1 MKHRFLK
8 TAMAAFFACTA
19 ISVGAANP
27 FADVAEDS
35 WAYQAVAQLSDQGVI
50 DGYPDGTFRG
60 DKNVS
65 RYELAQIIARLM
77 AKEDALNQEQ
87 QATVAKLAQEYNQ
100 DLANLGVRV
109 AELEKKTGNTEL
121 ITELRVQ
128 SVDRYDNIF
137 TGEKKNEIS
146 ARVRLNTITR
156 VDERNTVYSQ
166 LETTMGM
173 NGTDPYDVNKLDPK
187 DPEQKKVRSGYG
199 DGELHMN
206 RLWATYHFGKKQ
218 DKEKQPFGPSKNL
231 IGIGQFPVKMG
242 VTGYTYDGQFKGA
255 FVSFG
260 DYQQGGRFTV
270 AYGRAT
276 DINYQYTG
284 PMMRGVALKNNEIS
298 DLMGKTAYKMAYSA
312 AKEAGYSEAQAAA
325 AGQQKYTETYKTIYS
340 GLTNDNPQ
348 VKAAT
353 AANILNMVKTS
364 APELQSLAE
373 NLKPTLSGNDAFTY
387 YPMGKDVQMG
397 WGEDEDVPV
406 AYASY
411 IYKDPG
417 QWEFHAYGMK
427 ALGPVGHICK
437 AYGFAGAYNITPMWR
452 VQGEY
457 VKNLRKLP
465 LNNERPQSYNLGLHY
480 GTANVLNAK
489 SFSIGLDYVHSEAG
503 TYFGGSSNDIV
514 DQYMGHMYS
523 NWRGRRM
530 PAYFADKLDD
540 VLAGKTDSGKKY
552 GGAKFY
558 LAKAEFVPMKGLI
571 IEADYGFNAK
581 DMGNKKMDNMFMLKA
596 TAYIK

>member
-19 ISVGAANP
+19 ISVSAANP

-137 TGEKKNEIS
+137 EGKKKNEIS
-146 ARVRLNTITR
+146 ARVRLNTISR
-156 VDERNTVYSQ
+156 VNDRSTVYGQ

-187 DPEQKKVRSGYG
+187 ARPNENTVRSGYG

-276 DINYQYTG
+276 DINYAYTG
-284 PMMRGVALKNNEIS
+284 PMMHGVTLKKSELFNVLDKKLDNDAAAKALINAYFSKTQFQNYDGFKAAMINQMQGEQQKAVLNELKNVLPALG
-298 DLMGKTAYKMAYSA
+298 DKTL
-312 AKEAGYSEAQAAA
+312 
-325 AGQQKYTETYKTIYS
+325 T
-340 GLTNDNPQ
+340 GL
-348 VKAAT
+348 
-353 AANILNMVKTS
+353 AANLEAVGDKDN
-364 APELQSLAE
+364 
-373 NLKPTLSGNDAFTY
+373 AFTY
-387 YPMGKDVQMG
+387 YPMGNDVHMG
-397 WGEDEDVPV
+397 WGDDEDVPV

-411 IYKDPG
+411 IYKNPN

-523 NWRGRRM
+523 NWNGRRM
-530 PAYFADKLDD
+530 PAYFADKLDAMMD
-540 VLAGKTDSGKKY
+540 TEHPERANNKF

>member
-19 ISVGAANP
+19 ISVSAANP

-87 QATVAKLAQEYNQ
+87 QSTVAKLAQEYNQ

-276 DINYQYTG
+276 DINYAYTG
-284 PMMRGVALKNNEIS
+284 PMMHGVTLKKDELFTVVDKLAKKYPPGAIDKVFKDTLNIDYGTFKNTVTGATEEWKKTLLNNFKEKTLPYMSQVLKQPAL
-298 DLMGKTAYKMAYSA
+298 A
-312 AKEAGYSEAQAAA
+312 
-325 AGQQKYTETYKTIYS
+325 
-340 GLTNDNPQ
+340 
-348 VKAAT
+348 
-353 AANILNMVKTS
+353 
-364 APELQSLAE
+364 SLAS
-373 NLKPTLSGNDAFTY
+373 NLQVESGKDNAFTY
-387 YPMGKDVQMG
+387 YPMGNDVQMD
-397 WGEDEDVPV
+397 WGDDEDVPV

-457 VKNLRKLP
+457 VKNLKKLP

-489 SFSIGLDYVHSEAG
+489 SFSIGLDYVYSEAG

-514 DQYMGHMYS
+514 DQYMGHIYK
-523 NWRGRRM
+523 NWNNTGRRM

-540 VLAGKTDSGKKY
+540 VLAGKADSGKKY

>member
-19 ISVGAANP
+19 ISVSAANP

-156 VDERNTVYSQ
+156 VDDRNTVYSQ

-276 DINYQYTG
+276 DINYAYTG
-284 PMMRGVALKNNEIS
+284 PMMHGVTLKKTELLNVVDKNTALKGMLQKQI
-298 DLMGKTAYKMAYSA
+298 DALYPTYP
-312 AKEAGYSEAQAAA
+312 AG
-325 AGQQKYTETYKTIYS
+325 TITVEKFVN
-340 GLTNDNPQ
+340 G
-348 VKAAT
+348 
-353 AANILNMVKTS
+353 
-364 APELQSLAE
+364 
-373 NLKPTLSGNDAFTY
+373 LSGNDQIAFMNKVKAGLLASGDAALSGLAKNLEAVGDKDNAFTY
-387 YPMGKDVQMG
+387 YPMGDDVHMG
-397 WGEDEDVPV
+397 WGDDEDVPV

-411 IYKDPG
+411 IYKDPN

-457 VKNLRKLP
+457 VKNMKKLP

-489 SFSIGLDYVHSEAG
+489 SFSIGLDYVYSEAG

-523 NWRGRRM
+523 SWRGRRM
-530 PAYFADKLDD
+530 PAYFADKLED
-540 VLAGKTDSGKKY
+540 VLAGKADSGKKY

-581 DMGNKKMDNMFMLKA
+581 DMGNKKMDNIFMLKA

>member
-19 ISVGAANP
+19 ISVSAANP

-77 AKEDALNQEQ
+77 AKEDALDAQQ

-128 SVDRYDNIF
+128 SVDRYDDIF
-137 TGEKKNEIS
+137 KGEKKNEIS

-276 DINYQYTG
+276 DINYAYTG
-284 PMMRGVALKNNEIS
+284 PMMRGVKIGNVVKGKLLNELKTNPNVSKFVNSNPSDITNKINNSKDTNEILS
-298 DLMGKTAYKMAYSA
+298 HVTGLTDQLSHGDASA
-312 AKEAGYSEAQAAA
+312 KAIAAA
-325 AGQQKYTETYKTIYS
+325 INQKVATIANLSKY
-340 GLTNDNPQ
+340 GYPQND
-348 VKAAT
+348 
-353 AANILNMVKTS
+353 IL
-364 APELQSLAE
+364 
-373 NLKPTLSGNDAFTY
+373 
-387 YPMGKDVQMG
+387 YPMGKDVVMD
-397 WGEDEDVPV
+397 WGDDEDVPV

-411 IYKDPG
+411 IYKNPN
-417 QWEFHAYGMK
+417 QWEIHAYGMK

-465 LNNERPQSYNLGLHY
+465 LNQERPQSYNLGLHY
-480 GTANVLNAK
+480 GTANVLQAK

-503 TYFGGSSNDIV
+503 TYFGGSSNDIA
-514 DQYMGHMYS
+514 DQYMGHVYK
-523 NWRGRRM
+523 NWNGMKM
-530 PAYFADKLDD
+530 PAYFADKIDALTSDD
-540 VLAGKTDSGKKY
+540 PNAKNRKF

>member
-19 ISVGAANP
+19 ISVSAANP

-87 QATVAKLAQEYNQ
+87 QSTVAKLAQEYNQ

-128 SVDRYDNIF
+128 SVDRYDDIF
-137 TGEKKNEIS
+137 KGEKKNEIS

-173 NGTDPYDVNKLDPK
+173 NGTDPYNVNKLDPTDK
-187 DPEQKKVRSGYG
+187 TQTKTRSGYG

-255 FVSFG
+255 FISFG

-276 DINYQYTG
+276 DINYAYTG
-284 PMMRGVALKNNEIS
+284 PMMHGVTLKKSELTHLMTTMAPKFASNPVLAGQIQDALVAINNPSTPVEQQKLILDGVKTALQNSGDKKLS
-298 DLMGKTAYKMAYSA
+298 DLANNLESTPSASDAY
-312 AKEAGYSEAQAAA
+312 
-325 AGQQKYTETYKTIYS
+325 
-340 GLTNDNPQ
+340 
-348 VKAAT
+348 
-353 AANILNMVKTS
+353 
-364 APELQSLAE
+364 
-373 NLKPTLSGNDAFTY
+373 TY
-387 YPMGKDVQMG
+387 YPMGKDVQMN
-397 WGEDEDVPV
+397 WGDDEDVPV

-411 IYKDPG
+411 IYKKPQ
-417 QWEFHAYGMK
+417 QWEIHAYGMK

-437 AYGFAGAYNITPMWR
+437 AYGFAGSYNVTPMWR
-452 VQGEY
+452 VQGEF
-457 VKNLRKLP
+457 VKNLKKLP
-465 LNNERPQSYNLGLHY
+465 LNNERPYSFNYGVHY
-480 GTANVLNAK
+480 GDANILKAK
-489 SFSIGLDYVHSEAG
+489 SFSVGVDYVYSQAG

-523 NWRGRRM
+523 NWNNRKM
-530 PAYFADKLDD
+530 PAYFADKLDAILND
-540 VLAGKTDSGKKY
+540 KDSDDRNY
-552 GGAKFY
+552 GGAKFF
-558 LAKAEFVPMKGLI
+558 LAKAAFVPMKGLI
-571 IEADYGFNAK
+571 IEADYGFHAK

>member
-19 ISVGAANP
+19 ISVSAANP

-100 DLANLGVRV
+100 DLSNLGVRV
-109 AELEKKTGNTEL
+109 TELEKKTGNTEL

-187 DPEQKKVRSGYG
+187 DPDQKKIRSGYG

-276 DINYQYTG
+276 DINYSYTG
-284 PMMRGVALKNNEIS
+284 PMMHGVTLKKSELFNILENTFKPE
-298 DLMGKTAYKMAYSA
+298 DLDNKFKQLAGVEYSTFKQTLEHA
-312 AKEAGYSEAQAAA
+312 SPEAQI
-325 AGQQKYTETYKTIYS
+325 QYLNT
-340 GLTNDNPQ
+340 L
-348 VKAAT
+348 KAALPT
-353 AANILNMVKTS
+353 LGNPALANLAANLK
-364 APELQSLAE
+364 AE
-373 NLKPTLSGNDAFTY
+373 SDKDKAFTY
-387 YPMGKDVQMG
+387 YPMGQDVHMD

-411 IYKDPG
+411 IYKDPS

-465 LNNERPQSYNLGLHY
+465 LNNERPQSYNVGLHY

-540 VLAGKTDSGKKY
+540 VLAGKADSGKKY

>member
-1 MKHRFLK
+1 MEVLKTSEERGIMKHRFLK

-19 ISVGAANP
+19 ISVSAANP

-87 QATVAKLAQEYNQ
+87 QSTVAKLAQEYNQ

-128 SVDRYDNIF
+128 SVDRYDDIF
-137 TGEKKNEIS
+137 KGEKKNEIS

-173 NGTDPYDVNKLDPK
+173 NGTDPYDVNKLDPTDK
-187 DPEQKKVRSGYG
+187 TQTKTRSGYG

-276 DINYQYTG
+276 DINYAYTG
-284 PMMRGVALKNNEIS
+284 PMMHGVTLKKGELIK
-298 DLMGKTAYKMAYSA
+298 LMTSMRPTIEAANPELA
-312 AKEAGYSEAQAAA
+312 AKINGAIAALNNSGSLA
-325 AGQQKYTETYKTIYS
+325 QQKIILDQMKSELQNSGIASLS
-340 GLTNDNPQ
+340 GLASNLESTPS
-348 VKAAT
+348 AT
-353 AANILNMVKTS
+353 
-364 APELQSLAE
+364 
-373 NLKPTLSGNDAFTY
+373 DAYTY
-387 YPMGKDVQMG
+387 YPMGSDVHMD

-452 VQGEY
+452 IQGEY

-523 NWRGRRM
+523 NWNGRRM

>member
-8 TAMAAFFACTA
+8 TAMAAFFACA
-19 ISVGAANP
+19 AVSVSAANP

-35 WAYQAVAQLSDQGVI
+35 WAYQAVAQLSQDGVV

-65 RYELAQIIARLM
+65 RYELSQIIARLM
-77 AKEDALNQEQ
+77 AKEDTLNAQ
-87 QATVAKLAQEYNQ
+87 QKETVSKLAQEYSQ

-109 AELEKKTGNTEL
+109 TELEKKVGNTEL

-128 SVDRYDNIF
+128 SVDRYDDIF
-137 TGEKKNEIS
+137 KGEKKNEIS

-156 VDERNTVYSQ
+156 VDERNTVYGQ

-173 NGTDPYDVNKLDPK
+173 NGTDPYDVNKLDPTDK
-187 DPEQKKVRSGYG
+187 TQTKTRSGYG

-255 FVSFG
+255 FISFG

-276 DINYQYTG
+276 DINYAYTG
-284 PMMRGVALKNNEIS
+284 PMMHGVALKNTEIS
-298 DLMGKTAYKMAYSA
+298 DLMGKAAYQQVLKTTGSKDMANA
-312 AKEAGYSEAQAAA
+312 AYQQTYNNINNKLSSDNMQDRVAG
-325 AGQQKYTETYKTIYS
+325 
-340 GLTNDNPQ
+340 
-348 VKAAT
+348 AT
-353 AANILNMVKTS
+353 MIMNMVNSSGSDALK
-364 APELQSLAE
+364 SLAT
-373 NLKPTLSGNDAFTY
+373 NLKPALDGTNAFTY
-387 YPMGKDVQMG
+387 YPMGKDVQMN
-397 WGEDEDVPV
+397 WGDDEDVPV

-411 IYKDPG
+411 IYKKPQ
-417 QWEFHAYGMK
+417 QWEFHAYGMQ

-437 AYGFAGAYNITPMWR
+437 AYGFAGSYNITPMWR
-452 VQGEY
+452 VQGEF
-457 VKNLRKLP
+457 VKNMKKLP
-465 LNNERPQSYNLGLHY
+465 LNNERPHSFNYGLHY
-480 GTANVLNAK
+480 GNANVLQAK
-489 SFSIGLDYVHSEAG
+489 SFSIGVDYVYSQAG

-523 NWRGRRM
+523 NWRGRKM
-530 PAYFADKLDD
+530 PAYFADKLDAT
-540 VLAGKTDSGKKY
+540 LNGTDSSERNY

-558 LAKAEFVPMKGLI
+558 IAKAEFVPMKGLI
-571 IEADYGFNAK
+571 IEADYGFHAK
-581 DMGNKKMDNMFMLKA
+581 DMGDKKMDNMFMLKA

>member
-19 ISVGAANP
+19 ISASAANP

-137 TGEKKNEIS
+137 EGKKKNEIS
-146 ARVRLNTITR
+146 ARVRLNTISR
-156 VDERNTVYSQ
+156 VNDRSTVYGQ
-166 LETTMGM
+166 LETNMGM

-276 DINYQYTG
+276 DINYAYTG
-284 PMMRGVALKNNEIS
+284 PMMRGVKLGKDELVGVLAKTYGEAAVNGMLAPVGGISGFMNMSGAQQVGVLNGLK
-298 DLMGKTAYKMAYSA
+298 GKLLA
-312 AKEAGYSEAQAAA
+312 
-325 AGQQKYTETYKTIYS
+325 S
-340 GLTNDNPQ
+340 GD
-348 VKAAT
+348 A
-353 AANILNMVKTS
+353 
-364 APELQSLAE
+364 
-373 NLKPTLSGNDAFTY
+373 TLSGLAKNLEAIGDKDYAFTY
-387 YPMGKDVQMG
+387 YAMGDDVHMG

-489 SFSIGLDYVHSEAG
+489 SFSIGLDYVYSEAG

-523 NWRGRRM
+523 NWNGRRM
-530 PAYFADKLDD
+530 PAYFADKLDAMMD
-540 VLAGKTDSGKKY
+540 TKHPERANSKF

>member
-19 ISVGAANP
+19 ISVSAANP

-137 TGEKKNEIS
+137 EGKKKNEIS
-146 ARVRLNTITR
+146 ARVRLNTISR
-156 VDERNTVYSQ
+156 VNDRSTVYGQ

-276 DINYQYTG
+276 DINYAYTG
-284 PMMRGVALKNNEIS
+284 PMMRGVKLGKDELVGVLAKTYGEAAVNGMLAPVGGISGFMNMSGAQQVGVLNGLK
-298 DLMGKTAYKMAYSA
+298 GKLLA
-312 AKEAGYSEAQAAA
+312 
-325 AGQQKYTETYKTIYS
+325 S
-340 GLTNDNPQ
+340 GD
-348 VKAAT
+348 A
-353 AANILNMVKTS
+353 
-364 APELQSLAE
+364 
-373 NLKPTLSGNDAFTY
+373 TLSGLAKNLEAIGDKDYAFTY
-387 YPMGKDVQMG
+387 YAMGDDVHMG

-523 NWRGRRM
+523 SWSSHNRKM
-530 PAYFADKLDD
+530 PAYFADKIDALLSKDPD
-540 VLAGKTDSGKKY
+540 AQNRKF

>member
-19 ISVGAANP
+19 ISVSAANP

-137 TGEKKNEIS
+137 EGKKKNEIS
-146 ARVRLNTITR
+146 ARVRLNTISR
-156 VDERNTVYSQ
+156 VNDRSTVYGQ
-166 LETTMGM
+166 LETNMGM

-276 DINYQYTG
+276 DINYAYTG
-284 PMMRGVALKNNEIS
+284 PMMRGVKLGKDELVGVLAKTYGEAAVNGMLAPVGGISGFMNMSGAQQVGVLNGLK
-298 DLMGKTAYKMAYSA
+298 GKLLA
-312 AKEAGYSEAQAAA
+312 
-325 AGQQKYTETYKTIYS
+325 S
-340 GLTNDNPQ
+340 GD
-348 VKAAT
+348 A
-353 AANILNMVKTS
+353 
-364 APELQSLAE
+364 
-373 NLKPTLSGNDAFTY
+373 TLSGLAKNLEAIGDKDYAFTY
-387 YPMGKDVQMG
+387 YAMGDDVHMG

-523 NWRGRRM
+523 SWSSHNRKM
-530 PAYFADKLDD
+530 PAYFADKIDALLSKDPD
-540 VLAGKTDSGKKY
+540 AQNRKF

>member
-19 ISVGAANP
+19 ISVSAANP

-109 AELEKKTGNTEL
+109 TELEKKTGNTEL

-146 ARVRLNTITR
+146 ARVRLNTISR
-156 VDERNTVYSQ
+156 VNDRSTVYGQ

-187 DPEQKKVRSGYG
+187 ARPNENTVRSGYG

-206 RLWATYHFGKKQ
+206 RLWATYHFGPKQ
-218 DKEKQPFGPSKNL
+218 SKEKQPYGPSKNL

-284 PMMRGVALKNNEIS
+284 PMMRGIPMDQLIAAVKKGNNTKLKETIKKLEPFINNPQTR
-298 DLMGKTAYKMAYSA
+298 DQAYSRL
-312 AKEAGYSEAQAAA
+312 AQGLKVNYGLDVQLAN
-325 AGQQKYTETYKTIYS
+325 GNIYP
-340 GLTNDNPQ
+340 L
-348 VKAAT
+348 
-353 AANILNMVKTS
+353 
-364 APELQSLAE
+364 
-373 NLKPTLSGNDAFTY
+373 
-387 YPMGKDVQMG
+387 KDVQMDCR
-397 WGEDEDVPV
+397 WPTLL
-406 AYASY
+406 
-411 IYKDPG
+411 I
-417 QWEFHAYGMK
+417 
-427 ALGPVGHICK
+427 
-437 AYGFAGAYNITPMWR
+437 
-452 VQGEY
+452 
-457 VKNLRKLP
+457 
-465 LNNERPQSYNLGLHY
+465 
-480 GTANVLNAK
+480 
-489 SFSIGLDYVHSEAG
+489 SIK
-503 TYFGGSSNDIV
+503 I
-514 DQYMGHMYS
+514 
-523 NWRGRRM
+523 
-530 PAYFADKLDD
+530 PA
-540 VLAGKTDSGKKY
+540 SGK
-552 GGAKFY
+552 
-558 LAKAEFVPMKGLI
+558 
-571 IEADYGFNAK
+571 
-581 DMGNKKMDNMFMLKA
+581 FMH
-596 TAYIK
+596 TA